1 MTTTDISHDQSN
13 RRFAFP
19 FALLTIAFIL
29 RVLGQVVQ
37 RWSPVDFLPPFD
49 EWQGSSLPYPVLLG
63 AQIAILAVAG
73 YVIWRMSQEAT
84 VIRSSLIPPVMIF
97 GVLYF
102 SVMALR
108 IVLGLTILADVDW
121 FTSWISSSFHLVLA
135 VQVLIIGVYQ
145 RKTSA
150 LWR

>member
-1 MTTTDISHDQSN
+1 MNTTDISHDRSS

-19 FALLTIAFIL
+19 FALLTIAFVL
-29 RVLGQVVQ
+29 RVVGQVVQ

-73 YVIWRMSQEAT
+73 YVIWRMSQGAT
-84 VIRSSLIPPVMIF
+84 VIGSSLIRPVMIF

-102 SVMALR
+102 AVMASR
-108 IVLGLTILADVDW
+108 IVLGLTTLPDVDW
-121 FTSWISSSFHLVLA
+121 FTAWISSSFHLVLA
-135 VQVLIIGVYQ
+135 VQVLIIGAYQ
-145 RKTSA
+145 RKTST
-150 LWR
+150 L